1 MLERVFPARDA
12 NAPFIAGFESGKPPF
27 RMWGDEIVPVE
38 YGKIEKLACHLN
50 ADRVQ
55 AEVFRTSAAKP
66 IAKKSSGRIATT
78 TF

>member
-1 MLERVFPARDA
+1 
-12 NAPFIAGFESGKPPF
+12 
-27 RMWGDEIVPVE
+27 MWGDEIVPVE

-55 AEVFRTSAAKP
+55 AEVFRAGAAKP